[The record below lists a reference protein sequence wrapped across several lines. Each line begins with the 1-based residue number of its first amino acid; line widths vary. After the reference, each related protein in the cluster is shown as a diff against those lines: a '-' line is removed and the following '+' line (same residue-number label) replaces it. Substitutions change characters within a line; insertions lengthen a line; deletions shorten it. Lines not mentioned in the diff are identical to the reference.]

1 MAKALIYAERSITL
15 GEIDDVAI
23 GPDDVA
29 VEVAFTGIC
38 GTDLHIYHGDMDAR
52 VPKPLVPGHEMSG
65 RIAEVG
71 SAVSGWSIGQAVT
84 VIPTVT
90 CGACPACDAG
100 NSHVCHR
107 LSFLGIDA
115 AGSMQS
121 RWVVPAAN
129 LVALPESLDLQAAA
143 LVEPLAVAVHDV
155 RRAGLHV
162 GERVLVV
169 GGGPVGLL
177 IALVAKH
184 EGAEVVLSEM
194 DAGRRAAAEQLGL
207 TTLDPAQV
215 EVPAELHRL
224 TGDRGAD
231 VAFEVSGS
239 VRGVEAAVH
248 SLAVR
253 GRLVMVAIHSK
264 PIEVDLFRFFW
275 RELTLIG
282 ARLYDRSDYERAIE
296 LASDGSIPVAEL
308 ITGVVTMEVAD
319 EAYRS
324 LEAGQGMKILID
336 CQSAG

>member
-1 MAKALIYAERSITL
+1 MTEALMYAGGRISL
-15 GEIDDVAI
+15 GVVEDVPV

-29 VEVAFTGIC
+29 IEVAYTGIC

-52 VPKPLVPGHEMSG
+52 VPDPLIPGHEMSG

-71 SAVSGWSIGQAVT
+71 AAVTGWSAGQPVT
-84 VIPTVT
+84 VIPIAS
-90 CGACPACDAG
+90 CGSCPACSEG

-107 LSFLGIDA
+107 LSLLGIDE

-129 LVALPESLDLQAAA
+129 LVALPDSLDLRSAA

-155 RRAGLHV
+155 RRAEV
-162 GERVLVV
+162 RSGEHVLVV

-177 IALVAKH
+177 IALVAQQ
-184 EGAEVVLSEM
+184 EGAEVVLSEI
-194 DAGRRAAAEQLGL
+194 DAGRRSAAERLGL
-207 TTLDPAQV
+207 KTLDPG
-215 EVPAELHRL
+215 EVDVAEEMHRI

-231 VAFEVSGS
+231 VSFEVSGS
-239 VRGVEAAVH
+239 VRGVDSAVNA
-248 SLAVR
+248 LAVR
-253 GRLVMVAIHSK
+253 GRLVMVAIHPK
-264 PIEVDLFRFFW
+264 PVEVNLFRFFW

-282 ARLYDRSDYERAIE
+282 ARLYERRDYERAIE
-296 LASDGSIPVAEL
+296 LASAGAVPVGEL
-308 ITGVVTMEVAD
+308 VTGVLTMDAGE